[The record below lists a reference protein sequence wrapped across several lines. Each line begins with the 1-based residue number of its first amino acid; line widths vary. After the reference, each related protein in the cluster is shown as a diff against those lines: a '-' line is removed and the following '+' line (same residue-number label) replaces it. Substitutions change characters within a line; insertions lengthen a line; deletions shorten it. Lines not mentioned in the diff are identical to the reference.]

1 MREHEEVIKFKQL
14 QLNLLNED
22 NSSDEKLLMQRKCKL
37 WLELGSLH
45 LQSSQQQEASK
56 YFELV
61 LNEAM
66 KQADLLLES
75 LAVGNLGLCRQKE
88 GNFLKAIELFK
99 VLRYTIINLNSY
111 IKYQY
116 IKSYLKKQ
124 KSLLVQKLTELSS
137 SENNRDREKIPIRID
152 LARAEAKI
160 GKCYESL
167 GNSNRAEAHFKEY
180 AIECERL
187 QKDYSNSQDDDL
199 KDLKEQI
206 YVDYDTSL
214 EELGKY
220 YVENGKLDNA
230 IELNETRLKLIDMN
244 VLSEKR
250 ARNIKLQSFFNLARI
265 FAIKQKVVI
274 LSLSSRFIFYE
285 RNISILT

>member
-1 MREHEEVIKFKQL
+1 M
-14 QLNLLNED
+14 
-22 NSSDEKLLMQRKCKL
+22 
-37 WLELGSLH
+37 
-45 LQSSQQQEASK
+45 
-56 YFELV
+56 
-61 LNEAM
+61 
-66 KQADLLLES
+66 
-75 LAVGNLGLCRQKE
+75 
-88 GNFLKAIELFK
+88 
-99 VLRYTIINLNSY
+99 
-111 IKYQY
+111 
-116 IKSYLKKQ
+116 
-124 KSLLVQKLTELSS
+124 
-137 SENNRDREKIPIRID
+137 
-152 LARAEAKI
+152 
-160 GKCYESL
+160 

-220 YVENGKLDNA
+220 YVENGKFDNA